1 MAKITV
7 GTGLWANI
15 RANLNAMFAELYEA
29 LEGSGGGGTAGQYTQ
44 TTTLST
50 GVVTRVTTTLTTQ
63 PYSVMIL
70 DSLGNIITHT
80 LQVKILLVGDVYV
93 LDIYSSETLSNVK
106 INIVY

>member
-1 MAKITV
+1 MAKITI

-15 RANLNAMFAELYEA
+15 RANLNAMFAELYDTI
-29 LEGSGGGGTAGQYTQ
+29 GSGGGTAGQYTQ
-44 TTTLST
+44 TTSLSA
-50 GVVTRVTTTLTTQ
+50 GVITRVTTTLETQ

-80 LQVKILLVGDVYV
+80 LKVQILLVGDVYV